1 MSERYPS
8 ESALHTYNAIIT
20 MPLSRTQ
27 LAALLI
33 ALHESAGCRP
43 PPMSVAWAMCAR
55 GRLRALKQLRRIPAF
70 GRRRQTRL
78 RKVFAAPDFHQ
89 HLTSQLQVIT
99 AQAPD
104 IPEHPPLPNLNLAHP
119 FGEAAWFEPVV
130 ARLLGQD
137 GRLLYGRARGLRGFG
152 FCRQII
158 HYQQAATRPPPLT
171 GIIIGA
177 GYVGLEVAL
186 AWARAGTVVVLIN
199 KQTELLAGYDAAAV
213 VEVRTLLEAAGVQLM
228 LGTDAT
234 GWQSHGDSL
243 TVTIVTGYN
252 MAVVSAEVLLVAAG
266 IIYPKPRSGRAPK

>member
-1 MSERYPS
+1 MAGESGVSERYPS

-130 ARLLGQD
+130 ARLLGLLWLGAVCGQQTLPGD
-137 GRLLYGRARGLRGFG
+137 HKPLLSQLGCGSAGEPTGRVDLRKN
-152 FCRQII
+152 QE
-158 HYQQAATRPPPLT
+158 HEMNE
-171 GIIIGA
+171 
-177 GYVGLEVAL
+177 VGN
-186 AWARAGTVVVLIN
+186 TC
-199 KQTELLAGYDAAAV
+199 
-213 VEVRTLLEAAGVQLM
+213 
-228 LGTDAT
+228 
-234 GWQSHGDSL
+234 
-243 TVTIVTGYN
+243 
-252 MAVVSAEVLLVAAG
+252 
-266 IIYPKPRSGRAPK
+266 